1 MRESMSQ
8 TCSSPFVIGHQWPS
22 RWRRRTA
29 LLWRQRSLQFT
40 EKMPMP
46 ARQLPINGFAH
57 KTAVI
62 GDLRMRAVVTA
73 LDMAAES
80 RRAAA
85 LDRRHHLQLAETDMT
100 GIGLPPCRAMVA
112 EEIRDLQGG
121 MSQDCPGLYRRL
133 LFQCERRD

>member
-1 MRESMSQ
+1 METQ
-8 TCSSPFVIGHQWPS
+8 D
-22 RWRRRTA
+22 RTVMETKIA
-29 LLWRQRSLQFT
+29 AIHR
-40 EKMPMP
+40 KMPMP

-62 GDLRMRAVVTA
+62 GDLRMRAVLTA

-85 LDRRHHLQLAETDMT
+85 LDRRDYLQLAETDMT

-112 EEIRDLQGG
+112 QDIRDLQGG
-121 MSQDCPGLYRRL
+121 TSHDRWLMPTAASPMSAA
-133 LFQCERRD
+133 